1 MVDRQACLGIAAQG
15 LALALAFGQLAAQ
28 ALETLRRRRQADAY
42 PRTGGVEDVDGL
54 VRQLA
59 TRQVAGGQFGGG
71 HHRVVAQVD
80 TVAFLVN
87 PGQATQDRHRLGN
100 ARLMQLHGLEAPGQR
115 RVLLEI
121 LLVFGPGRRRDGAQL
136 ATCQGRLE
144 QVGGIRAAGLTAR
157 ADQRMGLVDEQD
169 GRPGRCLHFVD
180 DAFQAPLE
188 LALHAGTGLQ
198 QAHVEGQQLDI
209 PQRRRHFPCGD
220 PRGQAFDDGGLADA
234 SLADHDGVVFP
245 PTGQDVDHLANSPVA
260 TEHRIEL
267 AVARLLGKVV
277 GETLQ
282 QGLAAARLAAGRPLQ
297 RLREREI
304 LQPLDVE
311 PRQQRLVAAAG
322 IAQRVA

>member
-1 MVDRQACLGIAAQG
+1 MFPRQLFHRYAGPGADHLGNQARADLEADQPPLGLGIGERLAGFVKGLFQGFDTAMLVGRESLRVRLAALLFPVRLAGPGQLLAQGEQALGEFALAAPLVLLYVPLAFRLGQALLQRLQGIVVDRQACLGIAAQG

-28 ALETLRRRRQADAY
+28 ALEALRRRRQADAH

-136 ATCQGRLE
+136 ATCQGRL
-144 QVGGIRAAGLTAR
+144 
-157 ADQRMGLVDEQD
+157 
-169 GRPGRCLHFVD
+169 
-180 DAFQAPLE
+180 
-188 LALHAGTGLQ
+188 
-198 QAHVEGQQLDI
+198 
-209 PQRRRHFPCGD
+209 
-220 PRGQAFDDGGLADA
+220 
-234 SLADHDGVVFP
+234 
-245 PTGQDVDHLANSPVA
+245 
-260 TEHRIEL
+260 
-267 AVARLLGKVV
+267 
-277 GETLQ
+277 
-282 QGLAAARLAAGRPLQ
+282 
-297 RLREREI
+297 
-304 LQPLDVE
+304 
-311 PRQQRLVAAAG
+311 
-322 IAQRVA
+322 